1 MRFYIFF
8 EKNFFSGFHFQN
20 RLEFDNDDD
29 NDEKEMN
36 EERKLMTK

>member
-1 MRFYIFF
+1 MIMRFYIFS

-29 NDEKEMN
+29 NDEEKGGN
-36 EERKLMTK
+36 E